1 MTEHIS
7 LKLNLEFNGFVCA
20 EKRAVLERALAD
32 QDWARESFGA
42 TVWHKPWPR
51 SATNLEIHRAVRN
64 ELTVAAVMARV
75 PILPVTL
82 TCDGDAH
89 ELRIY
94 TANV

>member
-1 MTEHIS
+1 MTEHVS
-7 LKLNLEFNGFVCA
+7 LKLSLEFNGPVGA
-20 EKRAVLERALAD
+20 EQREVLERALAD

-51 SATNLEIHRAVRN
+51 SATSLEIHRAVRN

-75 PILPVTL
+75 SILPVTL
-82 TCDGDAH
+82 TCDGDTQ
-89 ELRIY
+89 EMRIY